1 MPRKSTDHN
10 FVISM
15 LQTQVTVLRKKHN
28 TTSLNAFKILTKHKA
43 FKDLMKMFYK
53 DRKNKKYYL
62 DRILNDNTTQN
73 QFYKDNVI
81 KDRRGI
87 TYLVRSKHKIHRK
100 KR

>member
-28 TTSLNAFKILTKHKA
+28 TTSLNAFKMLTKHKA

-53 DRKNKKYYL
+53 ESKYKEHHL
-62 DRILNDNTTQN
+62 NRILTDNEAQN
-73 QFYKDNVI
+73 QFYKNNVI

-87 TYLVRSKHKIHRK
+87 TKLVRSKIKIYRK